1 MDVDIIIGIIGV
13 ILTLGVFI
21 FAYIITHRLQIR
33 AYRIQKASEQLFK
46 LHFDWY
52 SHLAFSSFRLS
63 KWIVRGLEDY
73 SREEN
78 LSKEAF
84 QGISYYLAYFL
95 KHRKRLFKYTT
106 GFYDLE
112 EQDNQYYVGKLL
124 EEIERELRKDFDKD
138 DFKKLTELCDDDSFD
153 GSNFSLADSLP
164 NKTKR
169 AIEKLVR
176 SRQEAERIE
185 KLLKLYSR
193 ILVQDRYS
201 LYGMN
206 IDNRYIKL
214 LHKQAM
220 YILFKVNKERRKI
233 EIEGEKLK
241 KDCELLTGVVN
252 ELRSKGYEDNQVC
265 TTKYLREE
273 ILVFEKNK
281 LNRFLFRKS
290 FPWVVSV
297 KKSIKWQNLPVE
309 LFQYTTKFKYIKHA
323 LTESQKL
330 KERSD
335 KKLKNLYAKEI
346 KYVLTRGDCLF
357 IVVGIVTSF
366 LGFIV
371 ASGRTGLLKIV
382 SDYKLEVIGIIL
394 LLGGIICLL
403 NIGIRVLKTMKKK
416 L

>member
-1 MDVDIIIGIIGV
+1 MDFGIIIGIIGV

-21 FAYIITHRLQIR
+21 FAYIITHHLQIR
-33 AYRIQKASEQLFK
+33 AYRTQKASEQLFK

-52 SHLAFSSFRLS
+52 SHLAFSAFRLS
-63 KWIVRGLEDY
+63 EWIVIGLADY
-73 SREEN
+73 STKGN
-78 LSKEAF
+78 LSKGAF

-95 KHRKRLFKYTT
+95 NHRKRLFKYTT

-153 GSNFSLADSLP
+153 GFNFSLADSLP
-164 NKTKR
+164 DKTKR

-176 SRQEAERIE
+176 SRAEGIE
-185 KLLKLYSR
+185 KLLKLYSL

-201 LYGMN
+201 LYGMKV
-206 IDNRYIKL
+206 DNRYIKL
-214 LHKQAM
+214 LHKQAK
-220 YILFKVNKERRKI
+220 YILFKADKERRKI
-233 EIEGEKLK
+233 EIDGEKLK
-241 KDCELLTGVVN
+241 KDCELLMGVVN
-252 ELRSKGYEDNQVC
+252 ELRSKGYEDNQVS

-290 FPWVVSV
+290 FPWIVSV
-297 KKSIKWQNLPVE
+297 KKRIKWQNLPVE
-309 LFQYTTKFKYIKHA
+309 LFQYTTKFKYIKQA

-330 KERSD
+330 KERLD
-335 KKLKNLYAKEI
+335 KKLKKLYAKEI
-346 KYVLTRGDCLF
+346 KYVLTMGDCVF
-357 IVVGIVTSF
+357 IIVGVVTSF

-403 NIGIRVLKTMKKK
+403 NICIMFLKTMKKE